1 MRSSRRWCVDRHMKR
16 NMHGITRVLLLMLLF
31 SSSACVPDSKNP
43 LTAFDRDA
51 MDASVYGS
59 WFWKDEH
66 ESGYLHF
73 GQEKDSGLL
82 KLMMIELNSS
92 GKIGVTQMLGHTS
105 QLGDSHYLNL
115 KFVPSQDG
123 ISEYIFIKYV
133 ISEKGL
139 GLAFMDSAVI
149 EKAIADKV
157 LAGTV
162 AQKQRVTSVRLSDTS
177 KNLQQFVRENE
188 LALFAEMKFLS
199 QLVLPADDS
208 SRDTP

>member
-1 MRSSRRWCVDRHMKR
+1 
-16 NMHGITRVLLLMLLF
+16 MHGVTRVLLLMLFF
-31 SSSACVPDSKNP
+31 SISACVPDSKYP

-51 MDASVYGS
+51 MDASVYGV
-59 WFWKDEH
+59 WFWKNKQET
-66 ESGYLHF
+66 GYLHF

-82 KLMMIELNSS
+82 QLVMIEVSSS
-92 GKIGVTQMLGHTS
+92 GKISVTQMLGHTS
-105 QLGDSHYLNL
+105 QLGDSSYLNL

-162 AQKQRVTSVRLSDTS
+162 AQKQRVASVRLSDTS

-188 LALFAEMKFLS
+188 LALFPEIKFLS
-199 QLVLPADDS
+199 QLVLPANIPD
-208 SRDTP
+208 